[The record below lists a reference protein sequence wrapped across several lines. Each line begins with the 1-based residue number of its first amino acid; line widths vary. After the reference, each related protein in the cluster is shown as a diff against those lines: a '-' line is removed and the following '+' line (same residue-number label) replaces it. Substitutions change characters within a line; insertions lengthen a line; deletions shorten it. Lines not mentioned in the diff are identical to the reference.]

1 MRHEWQFHSFLRDAC
16 RLVVPRQFAGPFCF
30 WTQSRIVLCSFD
42 DEAGMSD
49 LIWQSIACGLVG
61 LIAGVLFG
69 AHLSK
74 RVQDDEIKAGLFER
88 DGIPYRVERIEQ

>member
-1 MRHEWQFHSFLRDAC
+1 
-16 RLVVPRQFAGPFCF
+16 
-30 WTQSRIVLCSFD
+30 
-42 DEAGMSD
+42 MSD
-49 LIWQSIACGLVG
+49 LIWQSIACGLLG